1 MTLNQLIVIMCMILF
16 LVTKVR
22 TNFVYLVDSYNY
34 MAIFIEFHNDML
46 RMWEETLPFY
56 NVEYDADDIN
66 EETEKEVGL
75 MRVCIT
81 IIVTDVW

>member
-1 MTLNQLIVIMCMILF
+1 
-16 LVTKVR
+16 
-22 TNFVYLVDSYNY
+22 

-56 NVEYDADDIN
+56 NVEYDADDID